1 MRSHHGVNVRVLPR
15 SIGNGP
21 DRWGTRQSIS
31 NRFARCLVKR
41 RMRFGKANRTG
52 LRAVTHMSCVDT
64 FNRRDEGYD
73 HDNAEYDGK
82 DNHDGSAGVSV
93 CRLLRIVFHGCLPK
107 GARNNVTWL
116 SWFRLP
122 GRQYPRRGGKLAGAH
137 QGKTPTGSFILT
149 LQIQN
154 LRENSK
160 STGRTHGRTD
170 QTRDVKISLANS
182 EPSTHGTKPKCH
194 PVQRMSA
201 DKGVTDYVRT
211 SRIDAD
217 NPKATSVSAN
227 RSVGGE

>member
-93 CRLLRIVFHGCLPK
+93 CRLLRIVFHGLSKEQRYMAKLVPLARSPVPK
-107 GARNNVTWL
+107 AGGQI
-116 SWFRLP
+116 SWSAS
-122 GRQYPRRGGKLAGAH
+122 G
-137 QGKTPTGSFILT
+137 
-149 LQIQN
+149 
-154 LRENSK
+154 EN
-160 STGRTHGRTD
+160 TDGFLHTH
-170 QTRDVKISLANS
+170 IANS
-182 EPSTHGTKPKCH
+182 ESSRKFEIYRPNTWPRRPNPRREDFSCQLGAVHTWHEAEMPSRPTH
-194 PVQRMSA
+194 
-201 DKGVTDYVRT
+201 VR
-211 SRIDAD
+211 
-217 NPKATSVSAN
+217 
-227 RSVGGE
+227 